1 MHAVVPPLPLHP
13 GPVKDVF
20 TPMVRSAPV
29 SPAQEAGRR
38 RSAAHTAPAR
48 PDEVFPCDFRIG
60 AAAFD
65 ARRAALHVAVAEAAT
80 ADIAADTAVM
90 RDTEARP

>member
-1 MHAVVPPLPLHP
+1 MHAVVPPLRLHP

-48 PDEVFPCDFRIG
+48 PDEIFLCDLHID

-65 ARRAALHVAVAEAAT
+65 ARRAALHVAAPEGTT
-80 ADIAADTAVM
+80 ADIVADMAVM
-90 RDTEARP
+90 LDTEARP